1 MDSTISKFYQK
12 SRQERIKLLAEK
24 GFLTE
29 NGEQL
34 FMEEQ
39 LLDATIAD
47 NMIEN
52 QLSQFPLPIG
62 VALNFLV
69 DQKDVIVP
77 MVTEEPS
84 VIAASSNGAKMI
96 RSGGGFTTEIH
107 ERAMIGQL
115 IFKDVLDIEA
125 AAKMIRDKEQEI
137 IEIASRAHP
146 SIVKRGGGVKRVETR
161 IIKNEALEPEYLTVH
176 LIVDVQEAM
185 GANTINTILEATV
198 EPISNWIKGSTL
210 MQILSNYGD
219 ASLVTAKCEIPVT
232 VLATGEYSGAEV
244 AKRISEATYYAHLDP
259 YRAATHNKGIMNG
272 IDAVV
277 MASGNDTRAIEA
289 GAHAYASRTG
299 RYKGMS
305 NWFVNEA
312 GNLAGELTLPMPV
325 GTVGGAISVLP
336 LVKANQELLQIH
348 QATEL
353 ASIIVSVGLAQNL
366 AALKALVTEGIQRG
380 HMSLQA
386 KALAIHAGA
395 TGDEIEQVV
404 AELRKAP
411 QMNLATAQAILK
423 KIN

>member
-12 SRQERIKLLAEK
+12 NRQERIKLLTEK
-24 GFLTE
+24 GFLSE
-29 NGEQL
+29 QGEQL
-34 FMEEQ
+34 LMEEQ
-39 LLDATIAD
+39 LLDAEVAD

-52 QLSQFPLPIG
+52 QLSQFPIPMG

-69 DQKDVIVP
+69 DHKEVIVP

-96 RSGGGFTTEIH
+96 RSGGGFTTAIH

-115 IFKDVLDIEA
+115 IFKEVPDIEA
-125 AAKMIRDKEQEI
+125 AEKLIQSKENEI
-137 IEIASRAHP
+137 IKIASLAHP
-146 SIVKRGGGVKRVETR
+146 SIVKRGGGVRRVETR
-161 IIKNEALEPEYLTVH
+161 IIKNDALEPEYLTIH

-185 GANTINTILEATV
+185 GANTINTILEATAG
-198 EPISNWIKGSTL
+198 PISNWIKGSTL

-219 ASLVTAKCEIPVT
+219 ASLVTASCEIPVE
-232 VLATGEYSGAEV
+232 VLATSEYSGVEV
-244 AKRISEATYYAHLDP
+244 AKRISEATHYAHLDP

-305 NWFVNEA
+305 NWSVNEA
-312 GNLAGELTLPMPV
+312 GHLEGELTLPMPV

-336 LVKANQELLQIH
+336 IVKANHELLQIH

-353 ASIIVSVGLAQNL
+353 ASIIVAVGLAQNL

-395 TGDEIEQVV
+395 TGDEP
-404 AELRKAP
+404 R
-411 QMNLATAQAILK
+411 
-423 KIN
+423 